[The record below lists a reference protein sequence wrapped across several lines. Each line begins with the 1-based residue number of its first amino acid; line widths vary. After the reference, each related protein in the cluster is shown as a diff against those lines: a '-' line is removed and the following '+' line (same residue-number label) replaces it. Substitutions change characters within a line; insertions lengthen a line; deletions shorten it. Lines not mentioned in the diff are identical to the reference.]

1 MAEQNPTNTCKE
13 QISMMK
19 TWINLF
25 LILKMKC
32 NLDPPL
38 VIRLSL
44 LKVINLEGVNLKVS
58 HLHVFSWKFSQDF
71 LPGGFRR
78 ACQGQSGQSLAP
90 PAVPGKSSEPAADV
104 LGKSVVVVVA
114 VDVVAAVGVVAAYQ
128 WESLKFL
135 GGKICIQLSSSGPCI
150 FRFTATTR

>member
-1 MAEQNPTNTCKE
+1 M
-13 QISMMK
+13 
-19 TWINLF
+19 
-25 LILKMKC
+25 
-32 NLDPPL
+32 
-38 VIRLSL
+38 
-44 LKVINLEGVNLKVS
+44 
-58 HLHVFSWKFSQDF
+58 
-71 LPGGFRR
+71 
-78 ACQGQSGQSLAP
+78 AP

-104 LGKSVVVVVA
+104 LGKSVVVVVVVV

>member
-1 MAEQNPTNTCKE
+1 MAEQNPTNTCKD

-25 LILKMKC
+25 LILNVKC

-104 LGKSVVVVVA
+104 LGKSVVVLVA
-114 VDVVAAVGVVAAYQ
+114 VAVVAAYQ